1 MSRTTLDRFAS
12 SRFFWLFAL
21 ALIVA
26 TAPAA
31 SAQTVTAAWDRNTDS
46 NTAGYRLYYGS
57 SSGSYA
63 TNVDVGNQISHQ
75 LTLSPGQTY
84 YFVVRAYN
92 SASQLGPAS
101 NEATVTMPPP
111 APPPPPTAQITASLG
126 ANSTALVSWQTTNAT
141 TVTINGT
148 AVALSGS
155 TQYPVSATTTY
166 TIVATGAGGSAT
178 ASATVVVPRVDCVMS
193 AWTFQSATA
202 WGACTNGTR
211 SRNETWTR
219 TILTPPSG
227 GGTACGPTQEVRVV
241 SQPCTTAPP
250 TAQITAV
257 NGSTPGTAVV
267 TWQTTNA
274 TAATIN
280 GASVALS
287 GSATYPISAT
297 TTYTLVATGTGGS
310 ATAWATVTV
319 PRVDCVMSAWTFQSA
334 TTWGACSNGTRSRN
348 ETWVRTILTP
358 PSGGGTACGSTQEV
372 RVVSEPCALPP
383 TAQITA
389 ASNATAGSAVV
400 TWQTTN
406 ASAATING
414 ASVAL
419 SGTNNYTITGTTT
432 FTLVATGPGGTATS
446 SATVTVAPVDCVVS
460 DWSFQSATEW
470 GQCVGGQQTRT
481 ETWTRT
487 VLTPPSGGGA
497 ACGPLEERRV
507 TSQACSDPTPALP
520 GAPTNFRS
528 SVSGS
533 TVTLK
538 WDVPL
543 SGGAPAGYRLWVGTS
558 PGASNIVRGH
568 DVGNTFRVSGSLA
581 RGTYYARLA
590 AYNGVGQGALAPEIR
605 FRIGATRRPSQPLG
619 FTGSVQDAVAVLSWQ
634 APAGDDADS
643 PTAYVVEAGSAPGL
657 ADVAR
662 VSVGLTS
669 SFESVVPPG
678 TYYVRVRAMNELGT
692 GEASNEVVL
701 RRAADVGAPTSLVEE
716 SAGPMVALSWQAP
729 GTGTLPA
736 GYLIEAGSAPG
747 RADLA
752 VLRVG
757 NALRFTTTA
766 PPGTYYV
773 RVRAVGADGVAGD
786 ASNEVIIRR

>member
-1 MSRTTLDRFAS
+1 MSRTTLLRFAS
-12 SRFFWLFAL
+12 SRFCWLL
-21 ALIVA
+21 ALVLVFGA
-26 TAPAA
+26 ASGA

-111 APPPPPTAQITASLG
+111 PPPPPPTAQITASLG

-141 TVTINGT
+141 SVTINGA

-155 TQYPVSATTTY
+155 TQYPITATTTY
-166 TIVATGAGGSAT
+166 TIVATGAGGTAT

-211 SRNETWTR
+211 TRNETWTR
-219 TILTPPSG
+219 TILTQPSG

-241 SQPCTTAPP
+241 SEPCTTAPP

-257 NGSTPGTAVV
+257 NGSTPGTALV

-280 GASVALS
+280 GSSVALS
-287 GSATYPISAT
+287 GSAVYPISAT
-297 TTYTLVATGTGGS
+297 TTYTLVATGAGGS
-310 ATAWATVTV
+310 ATAWATVT

-334 TTWGACSNGTRSRN
+334 TAWGACTNGTRSRS
-348 ETWVRTILTP
+348 ETWTRTILTP
-358 PSGGGTACGSTQEV
+358 PSGGGTACGPTEEV

-383 TAQITA
+383 SAQITA
-389 ASNATAGSAVV
+389 ASSAVQGSAAV
-400 TWQTTN
+400 TWQTAN
-406 ASAATING
+406 ATSATING

-419 SGTNNYTITGTTT
+419 SGSHTYTITGTTT

-446 SATVTVAPVDCVVS
+446 SATVTLAPVDCVVS

-487 VLTPPSGGGA
+487 ILTPPSNGGA

-507 TSQACSDPTPALP
+507 ASQACSDPTPALP
-520 GAPTNFRS
+520 GSPSNFRS

-533 TVTLK
+533 TVTLT
-538 WDVPL
+538 WEVPV
-543 SGGAPAGYRLWVGTS
+543 SGGAPAGYRVWVGTS
-558 PGASNIVRGH
+558 PGASNIVHAR
-568 DVGNTFRVSGSLA
+568 DVGNTLRVSGSLA

-590 AYNGVGQGALAPEIR
+590 AYNGLGQGPLTQEIR
-605 FRIGATRRPSQPLG
+605 FRIGARSRPGQPLG
-619 FTGSVQDAVAVLSWQ
+619 FTASVQDAIAVLSWQ
-634 APAGDDADS
+634 APSGDDADS
-643 PTAYVVEAGSAPGL
+643 PTGYVIEAGSAPGL
-657 ADVAR
+657 ANLAR
-662 VSVGLTS
+662 VPVGLASTFQS
-669 SFESVVPPG
+669 AVPPG
-678 TYYVRVRAMNELGT
+678 TYYVRVRAINELGT
-692 GEASNEVVL
+692 GDASNEVVL
-701 RRAADVGAPTSLVEE
+701 RHGPTLGAPTALVETG
-716 SAGPMVALSWQAP
+716 AGPMVHLSWQAP
-729 GTGTLPA
+729 GTGDVPA

-766 PPGTYYV
+766 PPGVYYV
-773 RVRAVGADGVAGD
+773 RVRAVGADGTAGD
-786 ASNEVIIRR
+786 ASNEVIVRR